1 MGLLKAGTG
10 ALGGVLADSWRD
22 FFYCEALDAN
32 TLAAKGEKRTSDKKR
47 SSNTKGESNIITDGS
62 IVAVNDGQF
71 MIIVDQGEV
80 VEFCGE
86 PGEFVYDRSTEPTLY
101 AGDFGEQVGKTF
113 ERIGHRF
120 GFGGDTGHDQRIYY
134 FNTKEIIGNKYGTS
148 SPVPFRVVDANIGLD
163 IDISVRCNGEYSYKL
178 IDPLLFYTNVCGNIE
193 DVYTRDNIDSQ
204 LKSELLTALQPAFAK
219 ISAMGVRYSA
229 IPLHTQEMA
238 DALNE
243 ELSETWTELRG
254 IEVASFGMNSITA
267 SEEDE
272 QMIKELQ
279 KSAVLRDPNMAAA
292 SIAGAQSDAMRMA
305 ASNEAGAMAGF
316 MGMGMTNAMGGMN
329 AQNLYSQE
337 SGGTPQSQY
346 PQAPGGGFAGAAAGA
361 KKDGDNGEWTCPTC
375 GATCTGKFCGECG
388 TKRPEPEP
396 PAPDEWTCPTCGA
409 VNDGKFC
416 GECGTK
422 RPEPEPPAP
431 ATWTCP
437 TCGAINDGK
446 FCGECGTKR
455 PEPEAPAPEPEPV
468 DPTWTCECGEVNEG
482 NFCGKCG
489 KKRPE

>member
-1 MGLLKAGTG
+1 MGLLKAGAG
-10 ALGGVLADSWRD
+10 ALGGVLADTWRD
-22 FFYCEALDAN
+22 FFCCEALDAD
-32 TLAAKGEKRTSDKKR
+32 TLAAKGEKRTSDRKR

-62 IVAVNDGQF
+62 VVAVNEGQF

-80 VEFCGE
+80 VDYCGE
-86 PGEFVYDRSTEPTLY
+86 AGEYVYDRSSEPTLFG
-101 AGDFGEQVGKTF
+101 GDFSEQVGKTF

-120 GFGGDTGHDQRIYY
+120 GFGGDTGHDQRIYF
-134 FNTKEIIGNKYGTS
+134 FNTKEILGNKYGTS
-148 SPVPFRVVDANIGLD
+148 SPIPFRVVDANIGLD
-163 IDISVRCNGEYSYKL
+163 VDIAVRCNGEYSYKL
-178 IDPLLFYTNVCGNIE
+178 VDPLLFYTNVCGNVE
-193 DVYTRDNIDSQ
+193 DVYTRDNLDSQ

-238 DALNE
+238 EFLNE
-243 ELSETWTELRG
+243 ELSETWSELRG

-329 AQNLYSQE
+329 AQNLYSQQ
-337 SGGTPQSQY
+337 SSGTPQTQY
-346 PQAPGGGFAGAAAGA
+346 PQAPGGGFAEAA
-361 KKDGDNGEWTCPTC
+361 KPEGEGEGTWTCEKC
-375 GATCTGKFCGECG
+375 GAENTGKFCGECG
-388 TKRPEPEP
+388 AKRPEPEP
-396 PAPDEWTCPTCGA
+396 PAPTTWTCGKCGA
-409 VNDGKFC
+409 ENTGKFC
-416 GECGTK
+416 GECGAK
-422 RPEPEPPAP
+422 RPEPEQASPGPGPEPEPPAP
-431 ATWTCP
+431 T
-437 TCGAINDGK
+437 
-446 FCGECGTKR
+446 
-455 PEPEAPAPEPEPV
+455 
-468 DPTWTCECGEVNEG
+468 TWTCECGEVNEG
-482 NFCGKCG
+482 RFCGKCG